1 MGHYSIGFDKRRGAG
16 HNGLMEK
23 KAIHTEAGPL
33 QGAPYSP
40 AVRVGPFLYISGQ
53 IPLDPATSRVVEGD
67 FETQVRQCLRNLA
80 SILKQE
86 GLGLDNIVKTT
97 IFLKDLNDF
106 SVLNAV
112 YGAYFTGV
120 KPARSTIEVARLP
133 LDVLVEIE
141 AIAVALDSPM

>member
-1 MGHYSIGFDKRRGAG
+1 MQ
-16 HNGLMEK
+16 K

-53 IPLDPATSRVVEGD
+53 IPLDPATSMVVEGG

-86 GLGLDNIVKTT
+86 GMGLDNIVKTT

-106 SVLNAV
+106 SVLNGV

-120 KPARSTIEVARLP
+120 KPARSTVEVARLP

-141 AIAVALDSPM
+141 AIAVATDDAE

>member
-1 MGHYSIGFDKRRGAG
+1 MQ
-16 HNGLMEK
+16 K

-33 QGAPYSP
+33 HGAPYSP
-40 AVRVGPFLYISGQ
+40 AVRVGSFLYISGQ
-53 IPLDPATSRVVEGD
+53 IPLDPATSLVVEGG

-80 SILKQE
+80 AILKQE

-97 IFLKDLNDF
+97 IFLKDLNDLG
-106 SVLNAV
+106 VLNRV

-120 KPARSTIEVARLP
+120 KPARSTVEVARLP

-141 AIAVALDSPM
+141 AIAVAPDDSA

>member
-1 MGHYSIGFDKRRGAG
+1 MQ
-16 HNGLMEK
+16 K

-33 QGAPYSP
+33 QGAPYTP

-53 IPLDPATSRVVEGD
+53 IPLDPATSQVVEGD
-67 FETQVRQCLRNLA
+67 FAVQVRQCLRNLA

-106 SVLNAV
+106 SVLNGV

-120 KPARSTIEVARLP
+120 KPARSTVEVARLP

-141 AIAVALDSPM
+141 AIAVAPDAPA

>member
-1 MGHYSIGFDKRRGAG
+1 MSVDLPAKRR
-16 HNGLMEK
+16 HNTLMEK

-33 QGAPYSP
+33 QGAPYTP

-53 IPLDPATSRVVEGD
+53 LPLDPATSRVVEGD

-97 IFLKDLNDF
+97 IFLKDLNNF
-106 SVLNAV
+106 AALNSV
-112 YGAYFTGV
+112 YGPYFTGV
-120 KPARSTIEVARLP
+120 KPARSTVEVARLP
-133 LDVLVEIE
+133 LDVMVEIE
-141 AIAVALDSPM
+141 AIAVAPDA

>member
-1 MGHYSIGFDKRRGAG
+1 
-16 HNGLMEK
+16 MEK

-53 IPLDPATSRVVEGD
+53 IPLDPATSLVVEGG

-106 SVLNAV
+106 SVLNSV

-120 KPARSTIEVARLP
+120 KPARSTVEVARLP

-141 AIAVALDSPM
+141 AIAVAPDSPA